1 MPEFQ
6 GWLKKSPINM
16 DKAFCGL
23 CQSELRAHFTDLR
36 TSRPLMEEN
45 DTTENFWIKVHNWK
59 VGDEY
64 KFRFLSDGVI
74 KMMCLPL
81 SNAEVE
87 RTFSAT
93 SHVKWWRRAQMKKD
107 LLESSMHCIFGLK
120 WMDKSLKDWIPPRE
134 LLHYD
139 KKHLYD

>member
-16 DKAFCGL
+16 DKAFCGP

-36 TSRPLMEEN
+36 THAKSRKHLKVMEDKN
-45 DTTENFWIKVHNWK
+45 SQKSAASI
-59 VGDEY
+59 
-64 KFRFLSDGVI
+64 FRKQI
-74 KMMCLPL
+74 APL

-93 SHVKWWRRAQMKKD
+93 SHVKWWRRAQMKKRP
-107 LLESSMHCIFGLK
+107 FGK
-120 WMDKSLKDWIPPRE
+120 
-134 LLHYD
+134 
-139 KKHLYD
+139 

>member
-16 DKAFCGL
+16 DKA
-23 CQSELRAHFTDLR
+23 
-36 TSRPLMEEN
+36 
-45 DTTENFWIKVHNWK
+45 
-59 VGDEY
+59 
-64 KFRFLSDGVI
+64 
-74 KMMCLPL
+74 
-81 SNAEVE
+81 
-87 RTFSAT
+87 
-93 SHVKWWRRAQMKKD
+93 
-107 LLESSMHCIFGLK
+107 FGLK

>member
-1 MPEFQ
+1 MQYET
-6 GWLKKSPINM
+6 LV
-16 DKAFCGL
+16 GL
-23 CQSELRAHFTDLR
+23 IQA
-36 TSRPLMEEN
+36 SRPLMEEN

>member
-16 DKAFCGL
+16 DKAFCGP
-23 CQSELRAHFTDLR
+23 CQSELRAHFTD
-36 TSRPLMEEN
+36 
-45 DTTENFWIKVHNWK
+45 
-59 VGDEY
+59 
-64 KFRFLSDGVI
+64 LSDGVI

>member
-16 DKAFCGL
+16 DKAFCGP
-23 CQSELRAHFTDLR
+23 CQSELRAHF
-36 TSRPLMEEN
+36 
-45 DTTENFWIKVHNWK
+45 
-59 VGDEY
+59 
-64 KFRFLSDGVI
+64 
-74 KMMCLPL
+74 
-81 SNAEVE
+81 
-87 RTFSAT
+87 TFSAT